1 MLADTNTYKI
11 LKSDPTNKYKETLI
25 KKLDDLRA
33 RNLISDRLYYQL
45 KPTSENPPR
54 FYTTPKIHKPVLAM
68 RPIVS
73 NCGTILYQLAKY
85 LTGILKPLVGKSP
98 YHLKNSQQ
106 LVKDLQ
112 SVSIGPNEEFVSV
125 DVSALFT
132 SIPTDKALVII
143 RKRLE
148 EDTTLF
154 DRTDLPIDD
163 IMDLMEM
170 CLNCTYFTYQ
180 GKIYQQI
187 FGTAMGSP
195 LSPVVANLYMEDL
208 EVRAIATARHPP
220 KFYRRYVDDSGMVH
234 KTRFIEE
241 FLDHLNSMDDH
252 IKFTIEREENG
263 QLPLLDTLMM
273 RSENNKIATKVFR
286 KSTHTDQYLN
296 YQSHHPL
303 EHKRSVVNSLV
314 HRANTIVTK
323 EEDKKQELKH
333 ISEALTINGYPRWV
347 IKQQK
352 ERNTQQEQQK
362 VNNQEKRECTTASI
376 PYVKG
381 LSERCRAILQP
392 YKIATS
398 FRPHTTLRKILVH
411 PKDKTHKLD
420 KTGVVYKIQCKDC
433 PETYIGETLRKT
445 KLRVQHHGR
454 KSSTNDSPMAHHI
467 HHNKHRLDIKDT
479 NILDQETDWTKRGIK
494 EAIYIRK
501 ERPTLNRDEGRHR
514 LSRAWDILL

>member
-208 EVRAIATARHPP
+208 EVRATATARPP
-220 KFYRRYVDDSGMVH
+220 QKKFYRRYVDDSGMVH

-263 QLPLLDTLMM
+263 QLPLLDTLMR

-333 ISEALTINGYPRWV
+333 ISEALTINV
-347 IKQQK
+347 
-352 ERNTQQEQQK
+352 
-362 VNNQEKRECTTASI
+362 
-376 PYVKG
+376 
-381 LSERCRAILQP
+381 
-392 YKIATS
+392 
-398 FRPHTTLRKILVH
+398 LVYLT
-411 PKDKTHKLD
+411 PF
-420 KTGVVYKIQCKDC
+420 
-433 PETYIGETLRKT
+433 
-445 KLRVQHHGR
+445 
-454 KSSTNDSPMAHHI
+454 
-467 HHNKHRLDIKDT
+467 
-479 NILDQETDWTKRGIK
+479 
-494 EAIYIRK
+494 
-501 ERPTLNRDEGRHR
+501 
-514 LSRAWDILL
+514 